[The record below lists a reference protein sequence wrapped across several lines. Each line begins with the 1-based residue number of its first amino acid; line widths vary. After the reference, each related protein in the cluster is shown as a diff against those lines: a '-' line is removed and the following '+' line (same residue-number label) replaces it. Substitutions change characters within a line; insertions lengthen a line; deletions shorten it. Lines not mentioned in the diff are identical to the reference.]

1 MYWFHGTI
9 KKAEEIVLAVRLE
22 QLPEE
27 MQNSI
32 VNSRGYHLGA
42 YVPSEDK
49 IYIWLPDF
57 KRLFEGRR
65 NPLMQARIGR
75 IPEMS
80 EERFERLFMDKFLDT
95 IEHESLHSA
104 MHASI
109 EEWTKGRVESFNEE
123 VVDTVMRLFMSR
135 TRSPDSLFS
144 RLQLMERGRPIL
156 TKVLSASG
164 ENLVHEI
171 LVRFLQQKD
180 SASALK
186 EVIPYVQRYAKVVVS
201 ELNRMVYRDLPNQA
215 TAHDNFDDDYND
227 FYQAVMSMMGMY
239 WSHYMQ
245 TYFDWNIAVTS
256 EALEEYINSAIE
268 ELQEEEEVN

>member
-9 KKAEEIVLAVRLE
+9 KKAEEVVLAVRLE

-27 MQNSI
+27 MQNVI

-42 YVPSEDK
+42 YVPPEDR

-104 MHASI
+104 MQADI
-109 EEWTKGRVESFNEE
+109 EKWAKGQVESFNEE
-123 VVDTVMRLFMSR
+123 VVDTVMQLFMSR
-135 TRSPDSLFS
+135 TRSPNSLFS
-144 RLQLMERGRPIL
+144 RLQLMERGRPIS
-156 TKVLSASG
+156 TSKSRC
-164 ENLVHEI
+164 I
-171 LVRFLQQKD
+171 FQK
-180 SASALK
+180 
-186 EVIPYVQRYAKVVVS
+186 
-201 ELNRMVYRDLPNQA
+201 
-215 TAHDNFDDDYND
+215 
-227 FYQAVMSMMGMY
+227 
-239 WSHYMQ
+239 
-245 TYFDWNIAVTS
+245 
-256 EALEEYINSAIE
+256 
-268 ELQEEEEVN
+268 